1 MKKKKL
7 PVHVMTRNEKQKG
20 FEFPKATLRGE
31 KRKPRRTANI
41 HAIKKH
47 RSTCNDNSIHTFL

>member
-1 MKKKKL
+1 
-7 PVHVMTRNEKQKG
+7 MTRNEKQKG